1 MMNHR
6 IPFHTTF
13 SRETLK
19 YIEEKHELMGISKG
33 AVVDWLVEQQKKRDN
48 GREEQIIKEITQ
60 IVLKEYYK
68 KELLL

>member
-33 AVVDWLVEQQKKRDN
+33 AVVDWLVEQQKN
-48 GREEQIIKEITQ
+48 VTMGGRNRSS
-60 IVLKEYYK
+60 K
-68 KELLL
+68 K